1 MVTVAEAEREIMR
14 RTGPFEEHTVSS
26 APASTTTLVYV
37 DAVKTSISLGGY
49 TGMWLLR
56 RGLNASGN
64 PVSGFVA
71 ADRQRRI
78 KTWNPSAG
86 YLEMDRVYTN
96 PPIAGEVI
104 EVCHLN
110 PAQIIRKALLAGL
123 RRARF
128 ENRVQVNLSGTAV
141 ERNLTA
147 VLPWLVEKRWIKG
160 VFHKE
165 VSSTYDPVP
174 VRWSRSFM
182 RDGGVWLAI
191 APDPYPNS
199 LYLVV
204 NQPAFYWVN
213 GGYSPDGPEADDDV
227 LPITLEH
234 AAAAGHIECWRLAK
248 ALLRPLAERELT
260 ATQQEA
266 ADEFTRQ
273 NRRFVTRA
281 QPVVQLSR
289 PMYAVRA

>member
-26 APASTTTLVYV
+26 VTASTATLVYA
-37 DAVKTSISLGGY
+37 DAVKTSLNLGGY
-49 TGMWLLR
+49 QHMWLLR
-56 RGLNASGN
+56 RGLNSSGN
-64 PVSGFVA
+64 PVAGFTEA
-71 ADRQRRI
+71 NRQRRV
-78 KTWNPSAG
+78 KAWNPTAG
-86 YLEMDRVYTN
+86 TLEVDRQYTVV
-96 PPIAGEVI
+96 PVAGEVF

-110 PAQIIRKALLAGL
+110 PEQIIRKALLAGL

-128 ENRVQVNLSGTAV
+128 ENRLQVNLSGVAT

-147 VLPWLVEKRWIKG
+147 VLPWLLEKRWIKG
-160 VFHKE
+160 VFYKE
-165 VSSTYDPVP
+165 AASTYDPVP
-174 VRWSRSFM
+174 VRWSKAFM
-182 RDGGVWLAI
+182 RDGGVWLAV
-191 APDPYPNS
+191 APDPYPNA

-204 NQPAFYWVN
+204 NQPAFTWVN
-213 GGYSPDGPEADDDV
+213 GGYSAEGPEADDDL
-227 LPITLEH
+227 LPLTLEH

-281 QPVVQLSR
+281 QPVVNLSR